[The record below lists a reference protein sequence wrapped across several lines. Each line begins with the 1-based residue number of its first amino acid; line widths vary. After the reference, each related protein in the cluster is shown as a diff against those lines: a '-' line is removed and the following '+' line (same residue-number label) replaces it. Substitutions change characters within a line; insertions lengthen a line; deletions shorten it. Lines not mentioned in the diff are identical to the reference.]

1 MELKGFFKE
10 RIQIFVDEIS
20 SYKRYKNRICSIC
33 GKYIKKGTGLIS
45 YSSFNIV
52 HEECLNKG
60 DRK

>member
-1 MELKGFFKE
+1 MILKSFFKE
-10 RIQIFVDEIS
+10 RIQIFIDETS

-45 YSSFNIV
+45 YSSFNII

-60 DRK
+60 NEK

>member
-1 MELKGFFKE
+1 MILKGFFKE

-20 SYKRYKNRICSIC
+20 SYKRYKNRICNIC